1 MVRPERRRYCY
12 QGLSEGRRL
21 LAEHEGPWSFPPDP
35 PPAAQARPRPR
46 LRLTAGLWVWLGL
59 VGAAIALVAVLNSV
73 IPGQLGSMDS
83 AEVIRLIGFL
93 ALVSS
98 GLLFARR
105 MPLRTTVRN
114 IAIWALVV
122 SALLLGYSFRGEAA
136 RAVERVRG
144 ELLPGYGV
152 TSGPHTL
159 TLTASEDGGF
169 YAMGTV
175 NGATVRF
182 AIDTGAGGIVLSP
195 DDARR
200 MGLDLDALTFS
211 AASETANGVG
221 YWAPYTASSL
231 TVGPIKFANVPVQIN
246 KAPMSASLLGMS
258 FLKRLD
264 SFEVRGDQITLKW
277 R

>member
-1 MVRPERRRYCY
+1 MP
-12 QGLSEGRRL
+12 
-21 LAEHEGPWSFPPDP
+21 EHEGPWSFPPEP
-35 PPAAQARPRPR
+35 PPTAQARPRPR
-46 LRLTAGLWVWLGL
+46 LRVGPGVWIWLGL
-59 VGAAIALVAVLNSV
+59 SGAAIALVAVLNSV
-73 IPGQLGSMDS
+73 IPGQLSSMDS
-83 AEVIRLIGFL
+83 AQVMRLLGFL

-98 GLLFARR
+98 GLVFARR
-105 MPLRTTVRN
+105 VPLRTTARN
-114 IAIWALVV
+114 IAIWALVGSV
-122 SALLLGYSFRGEAA
+122 LLLGYSFRGEAA

-152 TSGPHTL
+152 ASGAHTL

-169 YAMGTV
+169 YAMGSV

-195 DDARR
+195 EDAKR
-200 MGLDLDALTFS
+200 MGLDLNALTFS
-211 AASETANGVG
+211 APSETANGVG
-221 YWAPYTASSL
+221 YWAPYTASTL

-264 SFEVRGDQITLKW
+264 SFEVHGDQITLKW